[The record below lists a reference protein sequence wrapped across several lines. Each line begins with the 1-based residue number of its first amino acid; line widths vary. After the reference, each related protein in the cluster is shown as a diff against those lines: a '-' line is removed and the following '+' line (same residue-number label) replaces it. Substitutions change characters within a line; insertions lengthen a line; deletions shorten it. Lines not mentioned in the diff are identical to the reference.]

1 MQKKDKVLLLIV
13 CMILGIFLSVQFK
26 VIQKNFASGGLMPN
40 QKLAQMSI
48 ELKQLKEEKETL
60 LKELAE
66 YEGRLSAIE
75 NTASQENVVIKN
87 LKEELNKYKLI
98 GGFKDVKGE
107 GIVLSID
114 NPPKDVNFNY
124 DVNIAYEFE
133 LILNVINELNAAG
146 AEAISVNDQRI
157 ISTTE
162 IRTAGNAI
170 NINSIPQSPP
180 YVIKSI
186 GNKDTLDGAVNQI
199 FGIVSILRDRRYQVS
214 VRKLDEVVIPRYND
228 IIRIEYANTIEED

>member
-1 MQKKDKVLLLIV
+1 MQKKDKFLLLIV
-13 CMILGIFLSVQFK
+13 CMVLGVFLSMQFK
-26 VIQKNFASGGLMPN
+26 TIQKNFSSGGLMPN
-40 QKLAQMSI
+40 QKLTQMSI
-48 ELKQLKEEKETL
+48 ELKGLKEEKEEL

-66 YEGRLSAIE
+66 DEARLSAIE
-75 NTASQENVVIKN
+75 NTASQENIVIKN
-87 LKEELNKYKLI
+87 LKDELNKYKLI
-98 GGFKDVKGE
+98 GGFKNVKGE
-107 GIVLSID
+107 GIVISID
-114 NPPKDVNFNY
+114 NPPKDINFNY

-133 LILNVINELNAAG
+133 LILNVVNELNAAG
-146 AEAISVNDQRI
+146 AEAISINDQRI

-170 NINSIPQSPP
+170 NINKIPQSPP

-214 VRKLDEVVIPRYND
+214 VRKLDEVIIPRYND
-228 IIRIEYANTIEED
+228 VIRIEYAKTIEED